1 MNVDNYMYTY
11 IAVIKASAEMFPTT
25 DKNVV
30 YQLSSK
36 DRHFYEI
43 VQKVGEGKMA
53 YQLRQLFIELI
64 DNGIL
69 SGTETK
75 QLNIINA
82 VTPLGYSILEASKKP
97 TFWQKIKKAAPKWA
111 ANSLTSFLIAC
122 LTR

>member
-1 MNVDNYMYTY
+1 MDVDDYMYTY
-11 IAVIKASAEMFPTT
+11 ISVIKVSAEMFPTT
-25 DKNVV
+25 DQKVV

-43 VQKVGEGKMA
+43 VQKIGEERMA
-53 YQLRQLFIELI
+53 YQLRQLFIELLN
-64 DNGIL
+64 NGIL

-75 QLNIINA
+75 QLIIINA